1 MPYLDNFNRPISYL
15 RVSVTD
21 RCNLRC
27 VYCMPPEG
35 VPWRPH
41 EEILRYEEIETVVRA
56 AAELGISKVRLTGG
70 ETLVRKDLVDL
81 VAMLARI
88 PGIDDLAMTT
98 NGTLLARYADELKAT
113 GLKRVNVSLDTLRPE
128 RFRTITRLGK
138 LSDTLEGIA
147 AAKEAGLV
155 PVKINTVVIRGLNDD
170 EVVDLARL
178 TRAPPPR
185 LLPPPIPPNFG
196 GQRGREGWHV
206 RFIEVMPLGD
216 NADWAG
222 NGYVPM
228 GEVRERIER
237 ELGELIPAKLAAG
250 GGPARYYRLPGAQ
263 GTIGFITPISE
274 HFCYQCNRLRLTADG
289 KLRPCLLS
297 DYEIDLRTPLRQ
309 GASAEEIK
317 ALIIE
322 GIRNKPERHHLS
334 EQVIPQGRAMS
345 EIGG

>member
-56 AAELGISKVRLTGG
+56 AAGLGISKVRLTGG
-70 ETLVRKDLVDL
+70 EPLVRLGIVNL

-98 NGTLLARYADELKAT
+98 NGTLLACYAEGLKAA
-113 GLKRVNVSLDTLRPE
+113 GLQRVNVSLDTLRPE
-128 RFRTITRLGK
+128 RFRRITRLGK

-147 AAKEAGLV
+147 AAKQAGLV
-155 PVKINTVVIRGLNDD
+155 PVKINTVVIRSLNDD
-170 EVVDLARL
+170 EVVDFARL
-178 TRAPPPR
+178 TYAP
-185 LLPPPIPPNFG
+185 PPPIPPNFG
-196 GQRGREGWHV
+196 GLGGQGATGGWHV

-216 NADWAG
+216 NTDWAG

-228 GEVRERIER
+228 SEVRERIEG
-237 ELGELIPAKLAAG
+237 ELGELIPAKLGVG

-263 GTIGFITPISE
+263 GTVGFITPISE

>member
-1 MPYLDNFNRPISYL
+1 MPYLDSFNRPISYL

-41 EEILRYEEIETVVRA
+41 EQILRYEEIETVVRA
-56 AAELGISKVRLTGG
+56 AAGLGISKVRLTGG
-70 ETLVRKDLVDL
+70 EPLVRLGMVDL

-98 NGTLLARYADELKAT
+98 NGTLLARYADELKAV
-113 GLKRVNVSLDTLRPE
+113 GLQRVNVSLDTLKPE
-128 RFRTITRLGK
+128 RFRSITRLGE
-138 LSDTLEGIA
+138 LSDTLAGIA
-147 AAKEAGLV
+147 AAREAGLV
-155 PVKINTVVIRGLNDD
+155 PVKVNTVVIRGLNDD
-170 EVVDLARL
+170 EVVDFARL
-178 TRAPPPR
+178 TCAPPPP
-185 LLPPPIPPNFG
+185 LVAG
-196 GQRGREGWHV
+196 VGRGEWHV

-237 ELGELIPAKLAAG
+237 ELGKLRPARLAAG

>member
-1 MPYLDNFNRPISYL
+1 MACLDAFNRPISYL

-27 VYCMPPEG
+27 IYCMPAEG

-41 EEILRYEEIETVVRA
+41 EEILSYEEIETVVRA
-56 AAELGISKVRLTGG
+56 AASLGITKVRLTGG
-70 ETLVRKDLVDL
+70 EPLVRKGLVDL
-81 VAMLARI
+81 VAMIASI

-98 NGTLLARYADELKAT
+98 NGTLLARHAEELKAA
-113 GLKRVNVSLDTLRPE
+113 GLKRVNVSLDSLWPE
-128 RFRTITRLGK
+128 RFRRITRLGE

-155 PVKINTVVIRGLNDD
+155 PVKVNTVVIRGLNDD
-170 EVVDLARL
+170 EVVDFARL
-178 TRAPPPR
+178 TV
-185 LLPPPIPPNFG
+185 
-196 GQRGREGWHV
+196 EGDWHV

-216 NADWAG
+216 NAEWAG

-228 GEVRERIER
+228 DEVRGRIER
-237 ELGELIPAKLAAG
+237 ELGELIPAKLAVG
-250 GGPARYYRLPGAQ
+250 SGPARYYRLPGAR
-263 GTIGFITPISE
+263 GTIGFITPISK

-289 KLRPCLLS
+289 HLRPCLLS

-309 GASAEEIK
+309 GATIEEIK
-317 ALIIE
+317 CLIVE
-322 GIRNKPERHHLS
+322 AVRAKPERHHLS
-334 EQVIPQGRAMS
+334 EGILPHERTMS

>member
-15 RVSVTD
+15 RVSITD

-27 VYCMPPEG
+27 VYCMPPAG
-35 VPWRPH
+35 VSWRPH

-56 AAELGISKVRLTGG
+56 AASLGISKVRLTGG
-70 ETLVRKDLVDL
+70 EPLVRKGLVDL
-81 VAMLARI
+81 VAMIARI

-98 NGTLLARYADELKAT
+98 NGTLLAHYAGELKAA
-113 GLKRVNVSLDTLRPE
+113 GLKRVNVSLDTLRPK
-128 RFRTITRLGK
+128 RFRTITRLGE

-147 AAKEAGLV
+147 TAKQAGLM
-155 PVKINTVVIRGLNDD
+155 PVKTNTVVIRGLNDD
-170 EVVDLARL
+170 EVVDFARL
-178 TRAPPPR
+178 TYAPD
-185 LLPPPIPPNFG
+185 
-196 GQRGREGWHV
+196 WHV

-228 GEVRERIER
+228 SEVRERIER
-237 ELGELIPAKLAAG
+237 ELGELRPAKLAAG
-250 GGPARYYRLPGAQ
+250 SGPARYYRLSGAQ

-297 DYEIDLRTPLRQ
+297 DYEIDLKSPLRQ
-309 GASAEEIK
+309 GASAEDIRV
-317 ALIIE
+317 LIIE
-322 GIRNKPERHHLS
+322 GIRNKPERHHLA
-334 EQVIPQGRAMS
+334 EQIIPQGRTMS

>member
-1 MPYLDNFNRPISYL
+1 MPYSDSFNRPISYL

-27 VYCMPPEG
+27 VYCMPPG
-35 VPWRPH
+35 GIPWRPH
-41 EEILRYEEIETVVRA
+41 GEVLRYEEIERVVRA
-56 AAELGISKVRLTGG
+56 AAGLGISKVRLTGG
-70 ETLVRKDLVDL
+70 EPLARKGLVDL
-81 VAMLARI
+81 VAMIARI

-98 NGTLLARYADELKAT
+98 NGILLARHAEDLKAA
-113 GLKRVNVSLDTLRPE
+113 GLRRVNVSLDTLRPE
-128 RFRTITRLGK
+128 WFRRITRLGE

-147 AAKEAGLV
+147 AAKDAGLV
-155 PVKINTVVIRGLNDD
+155 PVKVNTVVIRGLNDD
-170 EVVDLARL
+170 EVVDFARL
-178 TRAPPPR
+178 THTPD
-185 LLPPPIPPNFG
+185 
-196 GQRGREGWHV
+196 WHV

-237 ELGELIPAKLAAG
+237 ELGELRPVKLAGG

-263 GTIGFITPISE
+263 GTIGFITPISQ

-297 DYEIDLRTPLRQ
+297 DSEIDLRTPLRQ
-309 GASAEEIK
+309 GATIEDIK
-317 ALIIE
+317 RLIVE
-322 GIRNKPERHHLS
+322 AVRAKPERHHLS
-334 EQVIPQGRAMS
+334 EQVIPQGRTMS

>member
-27 VYCMPPEG
+27 VYCMPPTG
-35 VPWRPH
+35 IPWRPH
-41 EEILRYEEIETVVRA
+41 AEILRYEEIKTVVRA

-70 ETLVRKDLVDL
+70 EPLVRLGIVNL
-81 VAMLARI
+81 VAMLAQI

-98 NGTLLARYADELKAT
+98 NGILLARYAKELKAA
-113 GLKRVNVSLDTLRPE
+113 GLKRVNVSLDTLRPD
-128 RFRTITRLGK
+128 RFRRITRLGE
-138 LSDTLEGIA
+138 LSDTLDGIA

-155 PVKINTVVIRGLNDD
+155 PVKVNVVVVRGLNDD
-170 EVVDLARL
+170 EVVDFARL
-178 TRAPPPR
+178 TYAPD
-185 LLPPPIPPNFG
+185 
-196 GQRGREGWHV
+196 WHV
-206 RFIEVMPLGD
+206 RFIEVMPLGG
-216 NADWAG
+216 NACWAD

-237 ELGELIPAKLAAG
+237 ELGELIPAKLGVG

-263 GTIGFITPISE
+263 GTIGFITPVSE

-309 GASAEEIK
+309 GATMEEIK
-317 ALIIE
+317 RLIV
-322 GIRNKPERHHLS
+322 GAVRAKPERHRLS
-334 EQVIPQGRAMS
+334 EQVLPQGRVMS

>member
-27 VYCMPPEG
+27 VYCMPPG
-35 VPWRPH
+35 GIPWRPH

-70 ETLVRKDLVDL
+70 EPLVRLGIVNL

-88 PGIDDLAMTT
+88 PGMDDLAMTT
-98 NGTLLARYADELKAT
+98 NGTLLTRYADELKAA
-113 GLKRVNVSLDTLRPE
+113 GLQRVNVSLDTLRPE
-128 RFRTITRLGK
+128 RFRTITRLGD

-155 PVKINTVVIRGLNDD
+155 PVKVNTVVIRGLNDD
-170 EVVDLARL
+170 EVVDFARL
-178 TRAPPPR
+178 TRAPD
-185 LLPPPIPPNFG
+185 
-196 GQRGREGWHV
+196 WHV

-216 NADWAG
+216 KADWAD

-228 GEVRERIER
+228 GEVRARIER
-237 ELGELIPAKLAAG
+237 ELGKLVPAKLVTG